1 MNNKKRILIV
11 EDEPVIAMDI
21 RRTLLDLGY
30 DVTGPVASGQAAVQE
45 IRQNPPDLVLM
56 DIILKGPMDGVETAA
71 QIRSELNIPI
81 VYLTAHIEDMTL
93 ERAITTEPFGYLSK
107 PFKDRELKAAIEI
120 ALCLAK
126 SEKELEASKAGFHN
140 IVGRSSD
147 GIIVVDKN
155 KTIKFLNPMAE
166 VMLGLKSEQ
175 DIGETF
181 ALPVAVGE
189 TADVE
194 ITRSNGEKGF
204 GEMHASETDWQNSPA
219 YLVSVMD
226 ITERRKMENDAL
238 KYIHDLELFH
248 RAAVGRELK
257 MIELKEQIADL
268 EAELV
273 KK

>member
-1 MNNKKRILIV
+1 MNNKKQILIV
-11 EDEPVIAMDI
+11 EDEAVVAMDI
-21 RRTLLDLGY
+21 RRTLLELGY
-30 DVTGPVASGQAAVQE
+30 DVTGTVASGQAAVQE
-45 IRQNPPDLVLM
+45 IQRNPPDLVLM
-56 DIILKGPMDGVETAA
+56 DIVLKGPMDGIEAA
-71 QIRSELNIPI
+71 AKIHTELSIPI

-93 ERAITTEPFGYLSK
+93 ERAITAEPFGYLSK

-120 ALCLAK
+120 ALSLTK
-126 SEKELEASKAGFHN
+126 SQKELKASKAGFHN
-140 IVGRSSD
+140 IVGRSND
-147 GIIVVDKN
+147 GVIVVDEN

-175 DIGETF
+175 NIGKAF
-181 ALPVAVGE
+181 ALPVAAGE

-204 GEMHASETDWQNSPA
+204 GEMHTVETEWQNSPA
-219 YLVSVMD
+219 YLVSVTD
-226 ITERRKMENDAL
+226 ITERRKVENEAK

-248 RAAVGRELK
+248 KAAIGRELK